1 MHFTNQHFFM
11 YNAVVQTL
19 LFLRA
24 LDIILVLQNIQQ
36 KVQHSMVFMMKS
48 PLGARGSFWYVEQDW
63 LRPLNKREWMHIYS
77 VSDPDPVGSVSFG
90 RVRILIRNWTRI
102 RIRYPASGSALK
114 RKTAYIRLEEHR
126 TILTLWIHLYYLCLI
141 IIHICITL

>member
-48 PLGARGSFWYVEQDW
+48 PLGARGSF
-63 LRPLNKREWMHIYS
+63 
-77 VSDPDPVGSVSFG
+77 
-90 RVRILIRNWTRI
+90 
-102 RIRYPASGSALK
+102 
-114 RKTAYIRLEEHR
+114 
-126 TILTLWIHLYYLCLI
+126 
-141 IIHICITL
+141 